1 MTTIVR
7 ATALVDGTGTP
18 PVPSAEVWVDEGGR
32 IGYAGPTARAPRH
45 EGPVRIHDL
54 SGATL
59 LPGLIDCHVHPAGIG
74 AESVGTSEVSLALSA
89 VGRLDSMLRTG
100 ITSARNPGAPGATS
114 FGLRDAQAD
123 GRIRGPRLLVAG
135 RIICPTGG
143 HGNGW
148 GIEADGADG
157 VRRAARQLFKE
168 GADFIKVTASGGGT
182 TVGTHMGRP
191 TFTVD
196 ELRAAVEEAEQHG
209 SYVTAHCHSSE
220 AMGRVIEAGVRMI
233 EHATFFDADQRC
245 EFLPEL
251 ADRLAETAT
260 VVCPTIAVNARWL
273 EERSGRLDELDD
285 EQRSHYRMVRERWER
300 RLAII
305 GELHRRGVALIVG
318 SDAPARGVPF
328 DDFAYSVALHARAG
342 VPPLEA
348 IRSATGL
355 AAEHLGL
362 GAVTGTL
369 RAGLDADLIAV
380 AGDPTTD
387 LPALERVRFVM
398 QRGRVVLGDGTTVR
412 P

>member
-1 MTTIVR
+1 LTTIVR
-7 ATALVDGTGTP
+7 AAALVDGTGVA
-18 PVPSAEVWVDEGGR
+18 PVPSAEVWVDDAGR
-32 IGYAGPTARAPRH
+32 ISYAGPAAHAPRH
-45 EGPVRIHDL
+45 EASARVHDL
-54 SGATL
+54 AGATL

-74 AESVGTSEVSLALSA
+74 DQPGGTGEASLALDA

-100 ITSARNPGAPGATS
+100 ITSARSPGAPGLTS
-114 FGLRDAQAD
+114 QALRDAQAG
-123 GRIRGPRLLVAG
+123 GRIAGPRLLVAG

-157 VRRAARQLFKE
+157 VRRAARLLFKQ

-182 TVGTHMGRP
+182 TAGTHMGRP
-191 TFTVD
+191 TFTVE
-196 ELRAAVEEAEQHG
+196 ELRAAVEEAQQHG

-220 AMGRVIEAGVRMI
+220 AMVRVIDAGVRMI
-233 EHATFFDADQRC
+233 EHGTFFNAEQRC

-251 ADRLAETAT
+251 ADRLAETGT

-273 EERSGRLDELDD
+273 EERAGRLDELDD
-285 EQRSHYRMVRERWER
+285 EQRAHYRMVRERWER
-300 RLAII
+300 RMDII
-305 GELHRRGVALIVG
+305 AELHQRGVALLVG

-328 DDFAYSVALHARAG
+328 DDLAYSVALHARAG
-342 VPPLEA
+342 VPPLAA
-348 IRSATGL
+348 IQSATGL
-355 AAEHLGL
+355 AARHLGL

-380 AGDPTTD
+380 NGDPATD
-387 LPALERVRFVM
+387 LSALERVRFVM
-398 QRGRVVLGDGTTVR
+398 QRGRVVLDDGAGQ